1 MKVLWCL
8 VLSDRSEPAL
18 LVNKVWKSIL
28 SPAVAPGGPARSVT
42 NVVSIVRPRWCGAP
56 GGLVPRWAT
65 DTLRWLH
72 YPGGGTWC
80 KHPQPTKAHF
90 LNLWPAEVFSW
101 LRTDHDGPF
110 LIRISEK
117 KIESVI
123 RVPCVTAANDDQS
136 PGPGQQ
142 LLLCQARHQPL
153 SQTGGLGCVIIVPSF
168 IATVATV
175 TSCCL
180 LGPRPGPHC
189 SLLSSECL
197 STSLSLVTFVWES
210 CSLQPCPPYIGWSS
224 FVSTQ
229 FQKCPIWPTT
239 WPLDH

>member
-1 MKVLWCL
+1 MNLLWCL
-8 VLSDRSEPAL
+8 VLSDRSEPAW

-42 NVVSIVRPRWCGAP
+42 NVVSIVRPRWCVLVSAP

-80 KHPQPTKAHF
+80 KPATTKAHF

-101 LRTDHDGPF
+101 LRTDHYGPF

-123 RVPCVTAANDDQS
+123 PVPCVTAANDDQG
-136 PGPGQQ
+136 PGPGQE
-142 LLLCQARHQPL
+142 LLLCQTRHQPQ
-153 SQTGGLGCVIIVPSF
+153 SRQEDWAV
-168 IATVATV
+168 
-175 TSCCL
+175 
-180 LGPRPGPHC
+180 
-189 SLLSSECL
+189 
-197 STSLSLVTFVWES
+197 
-210 CSLQPCPPYIGWSS
+210 
-224 FVSTQ
+224 
-229 FQKCPIWPTT
+229 
-239 WPLDH
+239 